1 MYLHIPPMSK
11 PTTGCLVSVQYV
23 VIAYPT
29 YNKTVEVLN
38 QEDVSK
44 GKTMIRADVIMM
56 MTTDN
61 II

>member
-1 MYLHIPPMSK
+1 MSK

-44 GKTMIRADVIMM
+44 GKKMIRAGVIMM